1 MTQDLVVFK
10 GTQNGVYIY
19 IRDGNFELI
28 KKELDIKLEK
38 SNSFFKG
45 GKIVDFKGKS
55 LSDDELKELKGIVK
69 GKYKLNIIE
78 KKELKPKDFFKGI
91 EEGMTKFV
99 KTTLRSGQ
107 TIEYDGNIV
116 IFGDVNPGSMVVAG
130 GNIVV
135 LGNLRGVAHAGSDG
149 NRKAIVA
156 AFVLQPTQL
165 RIANLISRRPDKV
178 TEEPKWPEIAK
189 IEENEVIIERYL
201 PKK

>member
-10 GTQNGVYIY
+10 GTQDGVYIY

-45 GKIVDFKGKS
+45 GKIVAFKGKS
-55 LSDDELKELKGIVK
+55 LSSDELKELEGIVK
-69 GKYKLNIIE
+69 DKYNLNIIE
-78 KKELKPKDFFKGI
+78 KKKLKPRDFFKGI

-107 TIEYDGNIV
+107 TIEYNGNVV

-135 LGNLRGVAHAGSDG
+135 LGNLRGVAHAGYDG
-149 NRKAIVA
+149 NKKAIVA
-156 AFVLQPTQL
+156 AFALQPTQL
-165 RIANLISRRPDKV
+165 RIANLISRRPDED